1 MEYIKTFFHD
11 KNRLQIQKEDARI
24 ETSQNDRKYVRESKI
39 LLSIGKDGNVTA
51 FLLTPSEAAH
61 ISVILKELV
70 KEDLQK
76 QKELHKEIAENK
88 GGQDVLP

>member
-11 KNRLQIQKEDARI
+11 KNRLGIQKEDARV
-24 ETSQNDRKYVRESKI
+24 ETSQNNREYVRESKI
-39 LLSIGKDGNVTA
+39 LLSIGKEGKVTA

-61 ISVILKELV
+61 ISVILQELI
-70 KEDLQK
+70 KEDFQK
-76 QKELHKEIAENK
+76 QKELHKEIAENR